1 MCRSCGSAEAERLDL
16 QPLAKLFCCKSNGSA
31 FDAFKSLDP
40 FLHFGSTV
48 SAAEVLQN
56 VDTLC
61 GESIVGVIVVLM
73 ISAAT
78 TTVLVMVVKV
88 LVFMMFMFMIL
99 TTTAAVL
106 MVVRMLMF
114 MIFMVMILAT
124 TDAVIIMVMVLMIVM
139 FFMLIMAVM
148 RMLVT
153 AAAGICG
160 LHGIFL

>member
-16 QPLAKLFCCKSNGSA
+16 QPLSEAVLCKSNGSA

-78 TTVLVMVVKV
+78 ATVLVMVVKV

-106 MVVRMLMF
+106 M
-114 MIFMVMILAT
+114 
-124 TDAVIIMVMVLMIVM
+124 MVLMIVM